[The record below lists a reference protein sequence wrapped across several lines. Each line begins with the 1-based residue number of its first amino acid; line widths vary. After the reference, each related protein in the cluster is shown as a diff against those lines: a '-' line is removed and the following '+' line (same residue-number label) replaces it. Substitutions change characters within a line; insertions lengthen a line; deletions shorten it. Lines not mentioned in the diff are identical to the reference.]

1 MNNQFLKM
9 KDLKLNEANYLV
21 TGKDERPVTHSE
33 FVKQQELAHFTVK
46 LAEAVKGKNFK
57 TNKVDSLDAIM
68 TEVRNSISASTKVS
82 YISSPT
88 KPTSSVNEEMV
99 NFALNF
105 AKYEDEKI
113 QAEKLNEI
121 MQQFNKINDLEK
133 IGDFFQ
139 EGLVKLNKVYSIA
152 EIQEAVV
159 SYAESTK

>member
-1 MNNQFLKM
+1 M
-9 KDLKLNEANYLV
+9 
-21 TGKDERPVTHSE
+21 
-33 FVKQQELAHFTVK
+33 
-46 LAEAVKGKNFK
+46 
-57 TNKVDSLDAIM
+57 DSLDAIM

>member
-1 MNNQFLKM
+1 MNTFLK
-9 KDLKLNEANYLV
+9 LEQLELNPAGYLV
-21 TGKDERPVTHSE
+21 TAKDEKPVTHPE

-105 AKYEDEKI
+105 AKYEDEKVN
-113 QAEKLNEI
+113 AEKLNEV
-121 MQQFNKINDLEK
+121 MQQFNKINDVDQ

-139 EGLVKLNKVYSIA
+139 DGLVKLAKVYTIA
-152 EIQEAVV
+152 EIQAAVV